1 MFFSADEKEP
11 RQIITEDTPRKNGF
25 ARLVEVIVR
34 DFWDFWRAGLLFLL
48 TCLPLFLGIYFAF
61 ASGNPIVLLFA
72 GALGGLLMG
81 PQLSGL
87 FDTVLCSLRDKPGF
101 WWYIYRSHWKQNAL
115 CSLLPG
121 MLTGLYGSAVLYMLY
136 NFHHSSLNP
145 GALALLLLGFVFACT
160 LLFYLWMQL
169 VRMELSLPQ
178 ILKNSVLLLL
188 LSPQRGLAAAL
199 LQIAYYGI
207 FWLFQ
212 PYSSALFT
220 ISNVWFPCLCS
231 VFLLY
236 KPFED
241 YLHLEEISK
250 NKIK

>member
-1 MFFSADEKEP
+1 MFFSSDEKEP
-11 RQIITEDTPRKNGF
+11 RQIITEDTPRKTGF

-72 GALGGLLMG
+72 G
-81 PQLSGL
+81 
-87 FDTVLCSLRDKPGF
+87 
-101 WWYIYRSHWKQNAL
+101 AL